1 MFPFVDGTLLEV
13 VGFTNKMS
21 LNAGVCVGLRLLLE
35 LLVKMSNTQ
44 KTATTAITLHTL
56 GVHVTLTDKMAEI
69 DLATWFECLAHDNLT
84 RV

>member
-35 LLVKMSNTQ
+35 LLVKMSKTQ
-44 KTATTAITLHTL
+44 KNSHN
-56 GVHVTLTDKMAEI
+56 GHHSTDST
-69 DLATWFECLAHDNLT
+69 DFGGPRNTHGQDG
-84 RV
+84 